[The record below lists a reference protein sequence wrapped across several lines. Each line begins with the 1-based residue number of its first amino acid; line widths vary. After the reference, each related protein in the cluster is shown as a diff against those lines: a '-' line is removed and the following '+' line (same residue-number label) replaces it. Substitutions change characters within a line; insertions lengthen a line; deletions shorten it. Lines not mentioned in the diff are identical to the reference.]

1 MTPPPSA
8 LAVVGSINQDVMLN
22 VPEFPAPGQTLLA
35 RGAARAIGGKGANQ
49 ALAAAM
55 AGAQVGMLG
64 CVGEDDGGKDALA
77 LFAAHGINA
86 AGVLISPE
94 AATGSAYICVRDDG
108 ENFIIVEP
116 GANALVSPD
125 RFSEQDFSPYD
136 WVLMNLEIPLSTA
149 RRVADVAQKAGCR
162 VALNASPLGQELPS
176 LEHVDLVLANEGEA
190 AQLAGEQWHEAAN
203 LAETLQV
210 ETVVVTCGSR
220 GALLDSVGA
229 PRITAETPGVSVR
242 DTTGCGD
249 AFAGVLLS
257 GLCAGTDLTDSL
269 RQATRWAAHVAEFDG
284 AAASYTAAFH
294 RARQL

>member
-1 MTPPPSA
+1 
-8 LAVVGSINQDVMLN
+8 
-22 VPEFPAPGQTLLA
+22 
-35 RGAARAIGGKGANQ
+35 
-49 ALAAAM
+49 
-55 AGAQVGMLG
+55 
-64 CVGEDDGGKDALA
+64 
-77 LFAAHGINA
+77 
-86 AGVLISPE
+86 
-94 AATGSAYICVRDDG
+94 
-108 ENFIIVEP
+108 
-116 GANALVSPD
+116 
-125 RFSEQDFSPYD
+125 
-136 WVLMNLEIPLSTA
+136 MNLEIPLSTA

-176 LEHVDLVLANEGEA
+176 LEHVDLVLVNEGEA

-210 ETVVVTCGSR
+210 ETVVVTCASR

-229 PRITAETPGVSVR
+229 PRITAETPAVSVR

-257 GLCAGTDLTDSL
+257 GLCAGADLTDSL
-269 RQATRWAAHVAEFDG
+269 RQATRWAAHVAEFYG